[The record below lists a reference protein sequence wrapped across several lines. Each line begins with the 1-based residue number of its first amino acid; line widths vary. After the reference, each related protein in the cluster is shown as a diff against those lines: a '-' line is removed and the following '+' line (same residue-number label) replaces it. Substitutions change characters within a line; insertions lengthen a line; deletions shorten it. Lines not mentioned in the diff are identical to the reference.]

1 MRLLYLLCA
10 CVLVLPLS
18 GQDVTLGRTV
28 IGSAGDYFS
37 SDQVGDLHW
46 TLGEMSVE
54 RDFNRLT
61 LSRGFHQA
69 NPSLLINSIWSA
81 PDIQLELAAFPNPTA
96 GNLTLRGD
104 WEWEDRVMI
113 TDLLGKTLLHQELP
127 LERAELNL
135 TTYPAGTY
143 LLTISRAGQPLRT
156 LRIVRQ

>member
-1 MRLLYLLCA
+1 MRLLYLLRA
-10 CVLVLPLS
+10 CVLVLPLW
-18 GQDVTLGRTV
+18 GQTLDRSV

-37 SDQVGDLHW
+37 SDEVGDLHW
-46 TLGEMSVE
+46 TLGEVAVE

-61 LSRGFHQA
+61 LSRGFHQS
-69 NPSLLINSIWSA
+69 NPSLLISSIWSA
-81 PDIQLELAAFPNPTA
+81 PEIQLELTAFPNPTA

-104 WEWEDRVMI
+104 WKWEDRVMI
-113 TDLLGKTLLHQELP
+113 TDLLGKTLLQQELP

-135 TTYPAGTY
+135 TAYPAGTY